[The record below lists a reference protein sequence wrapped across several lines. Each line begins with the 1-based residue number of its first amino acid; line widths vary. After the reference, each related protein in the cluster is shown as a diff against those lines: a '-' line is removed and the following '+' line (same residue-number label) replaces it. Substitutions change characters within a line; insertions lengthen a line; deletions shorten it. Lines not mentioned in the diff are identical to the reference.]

1 MRARTGLLGRL
12 DSLDTEKTTYMNTVH
27 IIPRETSGGV
37 KRKLWLDRLDTVKTT
52 FKIISI
58 HEATQLEI
66 MRNYEIK
73 NCTSYPQIPNFTGVV
88 AEIFFVYR

>member
-52 FKIISI
+52 YIIPMKTPDGVKRKLLR
-58 HEATQLEI
+58 E
-66 MRNYEIK
+66 
-73 NCTSYPQIPNFTGVV
+73 NFGWTDWTL
-88 AEIFFVYR
+88 